1 MTRTHAQWLVIGALS
16 LAGAAALF
24 APSARSQMSAMP
36 SWIAIGVAASGN
48 GSTAWFHE
56 PSSRQALAC
65 HTVPAGPA
73 GAASIQC
80 AVAKLP

>member
-1 MTRTHAQWLVIGALS
+1 MTRTRTRWLVIVALS
-16 LAGAAALF
+16 LAGTAALW

-36 SWIAIGVAASGN
+36 SWIAIGVAASGS

-65 HTVPAGPA
+65 HAVTGGPP

-80 AVAKLP
+80 VMAKLP

>member
-1 MTRTHAQWLVIGALS
+1 
-16 LAGAAALF
+16 
-24 APSARSQMSAMP
+24 MP
-36 SWIAIGVAASGN
+36 SWVPIGVSASGN

-65 HTVPAGPA
+65 HAVPAA
-73 GAASIQC
+73 GGGVASVQC

>member
-1 MTRTHAQWLVIGALS
+1 MTRTSTLVIVALS
-16 LAGAAALF
+16 LAGAAALW

-36 SWIAIGVAASGN
+36 SWIAIGVATSGN

-65 HTVPAGPA
+65 HTVPSGPA

-80 AVAKLP
+80 VMAKLP